1 MDARAPSH
9 CPEDS
14 FLYLPALVTWNQPCG
29 EVGTRVPARL
39 QAGGGPSE
47 VYTYLPLP
55 APLGRYVLKAMENYL
70 SPTHPPNFYLS
81 TTVKVSS
88 LLFKSLSVANTQL
101 KLAFLRHE
109 NFLAYVTWKFKEVML
124 TSSPSGA
131 HVHPLK
137 QSLWLWQTHKI
148 SFVGLGSQ
156 TFPWSKG

>member
-1 MDARAPSH
+1 MHLQSYIHLTLWAPEH
-9 CPEDS
+9 QAT
-14 FLYLPALVTWNQPCG
+14 ALKTLFSTYQPWSRG
-29 EVGTRVPARL
+29 ISPVGKWATRVPARL
-39 QAGGGPSE
+39 QTGGGPSE

-109 NFLAYVTWKFKEVML
+109 NFLAYVTWKFKEVTL

-137 QSLWLWQTHKI
+137 QSLWL
-148 SFVGLGSQ
+148 
-156 TFPWSKG
+156 